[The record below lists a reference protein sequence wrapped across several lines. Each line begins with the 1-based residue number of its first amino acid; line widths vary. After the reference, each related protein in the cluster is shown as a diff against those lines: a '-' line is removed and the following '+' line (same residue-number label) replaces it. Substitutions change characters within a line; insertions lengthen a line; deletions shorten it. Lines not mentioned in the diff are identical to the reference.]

1 MNSAS
6 IQVVYKRYARNY
18 NLIFGKIFEQG
29 RRRVIERMNCQPGER
44 ILDVGI
50 GTGLSLNFYP
60 EYATV
65 VGVDISPHMLRVAQ
79 RQVESLSVNHICL
92 SLMDAQQL
100 SFRDNS
106 FDKVSAMY
114 VASVVPNP
122 KSMIAEMKRVCKRDG
137 DIFILNHFSNSH
149 LLPRLIE
156 TVLIPF
162 ENVIGFRPRFSLE
175 RLIVDTKLNVTS
187 VLPVNFFGFW
197 TLIHAKNIN

>member
-29 RRRVIERMNCQPGER
+29 RRRVIERMNCQPGEKT
-44 ILDVGI
+44 LDVGI

-60 EYATV
+60 EHTTV
-65 VGVDISPHMLRVAQ
+65 VGVDISPHMLSVAK
-79 RQVESLSVNHICL
+79 RTVDFLCANHISL

-100 SFRDNS
+100 CFQDNI

-114 VASVVPNP
+114 VASVVPDP
-122 KSMIAEMKRVCKRDG
+122 KTMIAEMKRVCKPNG

-149 LLPRLIE
+149 LLPRLVE

-162 ENVIGFRPRFSLE
+162 ENVIGFRPRFSME
-175 RLIVDTKLNVTS
+175 RLIDDAKLHVTS

-197 TLIHAKNIN
+197 TLIHAKNIK

>member
-1 MNSAS
+1 
-6 IQVVYKRYARNY
+6 
-18 NLIFGKIFEQG
+18 
-29 RRRVIERMNCQPGER
+29 
-44 ILDVGI
+44 
-50 GTGLSLNFYP
+50 
-60 EYATV
+60 
-65 VGVDISPHMLRVAQ
+65 
-79 RQVESLSVNHICL
+79 
-92 SLMDAQQL
+92 MDAQQL

>member
-100 SFRDNS
+100 SFRDNL
-106 FDKVSAMY
+106 
-114 VASVVPNP
+114 
-122 KSMIAEMKRVCKRDG
+122 IAEMKRVCKRDG

>member
-1 MNSAS
+1 MNSTS
-6 IQVVYKRYARNY
+6 IQVAYKRYARNY

-29 RRRVIERMNCQPGER
+29 RRRVIERMNCQPGEK

-100 SFRDNS
+100 SFRDNT

-114 VASVVPNP
+114 VASVVPDP

-137 DIFILNHFSNSH
+137 DLFILNHFSNSH

-175 RLIVDTKLNVTS
+175 RLIVDTQLNVTS

-197 TLIHAKNIN
+197 TLIHAKNIK